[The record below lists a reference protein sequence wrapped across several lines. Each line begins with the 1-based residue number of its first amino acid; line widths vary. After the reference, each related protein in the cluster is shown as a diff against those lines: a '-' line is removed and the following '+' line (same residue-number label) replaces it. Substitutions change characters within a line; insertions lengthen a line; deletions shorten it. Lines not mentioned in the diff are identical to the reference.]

1 MDRPPLLTRAGEP
14 QNEMMVI
21 ATFVVSERDA
31 PFRQRRIVAR
41 RDLTGKISR
50 YDFLVNPAGVTE
62 AELVLCETMNG

>member
-1 MDRPPLLTRAGEP
+1 
-14 QNEMMVI
+14 MVI